1 MGRVLAKCDVHIFHM
16 IIEIRGAI
24 FWGLYVVSSGVTR
37 GRGPRLRRQHEEAQ
51 IESSE
56 MFGMG
61 RRFELG
67 QHLLIFLGVRGAVS
81 AVYICRLK
89 YMEKNGRQNEESKTY
104 MLPGSQKPS
113 IDTPLGVSP

>member
-1 MGRVLAKCDVHIFHM
+1 M
-16 IIEIRGAI
+16 
-24 FWGLYVVSSGVTR
+24 GLYVVSSGVTR

-67 QHLLIFLGVRGAVS
+67 QHLLIFFWVLGALSVLCIYAG
-81 AVYICRLK
+81 
-89 YMEKNGRQNEESKTY
+89 
-104 MLPGSQKPS
+104 
-113 IDTPLGVSP
+113 